1 MGNGE
6 NIILVPLRTSQT
18 PDIRLPASHQG
29 LEGRNQPRWDPSRA
43 LKQDC
48 TAALGMP
55 SPGQCQVRKS
65 AKGHLHGANHSSL
78 CPEAPPPECHATCRT
93 KPLDALEWIFLLT
106 FKRMI
111 KTRWS
116 NKDMVHPVCPQTL
129 SHSGLT
135 KRTSL
140 WLLFTKHTTRGLDLF
155 YSVLVSFSNATPTFR
170 R

>member
-1 MGNGE
+1 MVR
-6 NIILVPLRTSQT
+6 ILSWCLLEQVRLLILDFQPPIRVWKEETSPDEIPAVP
-18 PDIRLPASHQG
+18 
-29 LEGRNQPRWDPSRA
+29 

-155 YSVLVSFSNATPTFR
+155 CFIPS
-170 R
+170 